1 MLQIKGR
8 LRKRGEKPLRIVMLI
23 ENTAVSSKL
32 LVEHGMSLYIE
43 IDGRVCIFGTGAS
56 SKLINNAKR
65 MNLPLENA
73 DALIIPHNHFAFSG
87 GIDHLL
93 QINPKARIYALR
105 SAECRPV
112 RKKGPFY
119 SPLGNLSEKVKKH
132 RDNFVL
138 FKGFQ
143 QVFEGFFLLKDEIR
157 DESFYVTDKNWKI
170 NSGNGYIPEEMDHEC
185 FGALFPY
192 GDRKKGCIILGG
204 CAHCGLPNMIR
215 TVKKN
220 WGDIPII
227 SIVTGLHL
235 MDENPKKLTV
245 DSDFLKRTAE
255 AVREENTGA
264 IYTCHC
270 TGIKGYEE
278 LKTYLGTQLQYLQTG
293 EELSF

>member
-1 MLQIKGR
+1 M
-8 LRKRGEKPLRIVMLI
+8 RIVMLI
-23 ENTAVSSKL
+23 ENTAVSSRL

-43 IDGRVCIFGTGAS
+43 FEGRVCIFGTGAS

-65 MNLPLENA
+65 MNLSLENVEA
-73 DALIIPHNHFAFSG
+73 IIIPHNHLAYTG
-87 GIDHLL
+87 GIDHLV
-93 QINPKARIYALR
+93 QINPKVRIFALK
-105 SAECRPV
+105 AADCRPV
-112 RKKGPFY
+112 KKKGPFY
-119 SPLGNLSEKVKKH
+119 SSMGNLSDKIKKH
-132 RDNFVL
+132 RENFVL
-138 FKGFQ
+138 FKSFQ
-143 QVFEGFFLLKDEIR
+143 QVFEGFFLMKNEIEDDLFCITEKTWR
-157 DESFYVTDKNWKI
+157 VQ
-170 NSGNGYIPEEMDHEC
+170 SGNDYPPDGLEHEC
-185 FGALFPY
+185 FGVLFPY
-192 GDRKKGCIILGG
+192 GDRRKGCIILGG

-220 WGDIPII
+220 WGDIPVI
-227 SIVTGLHL
+227 SIVTGLHF

-270 TGIKGYEE
+270 TGLKGYEE